1 MGSEMCIRDR
11 CTDYSESV
19 KIEICVVVETGES
32 RTPRPKDLP
41 VKYTTSLS
49 GDLNLAIRIS
59 YRLDILIVIRL
70 VFRALYRRSGHCI
83 LDLWRLHPLFQ
94 E

>member
-1 MGSEMCIRDR
+1 MGLRVY
-11 CTDYSESV
+11 TDYGQKV
-19 KIEICVVVETGES
+19 KISNCVVVETGES

-70 VFRALYRRSGHCI
+70 VFSVLYRRNGHCI